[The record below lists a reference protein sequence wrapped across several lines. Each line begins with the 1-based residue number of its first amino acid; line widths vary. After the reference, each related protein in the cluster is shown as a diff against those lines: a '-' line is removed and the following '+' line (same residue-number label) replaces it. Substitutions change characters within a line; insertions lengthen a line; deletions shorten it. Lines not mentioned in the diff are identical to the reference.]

1 RRNDPGFLPRIGILQ
16 HEPISRRQ
24 IMRRVSI
31 LMLIFCI
38 CFALAAW
45 PQVQPL
51 AKHGKIIEFDAPGAG
66 PGPGQGTQANDINP
80 ERAIT
85 GWYIDAS
92 GVYHG
97 FLRSPDGAVTTFD
110 APGAGTGAG
119 QGTGAWMVNP
129 SGEIT
134 GWYANAGSVY
144 NGFVRSPDGTITTF
158 HPRGA
163 GRGANQGG
171 GGFDINPKGEVAG
184 NYVENSNAL
193 RSFLRYPDGTF
204 TIFEAPDAG
213 KGSYQGTYVNEPGG
227 LNSAGA
233 VTGPYVDANYVW
245 HSYVRAADGTITE
258 FDAPGAG
265 AGAGQGTVAV
275 AIDPAGAID

>member
-1 RRNDPGFLPRIGILQ
+1 

-66 PGPGQGTQANDINP
+66 P
-80 ERAIT
+80 
-85 GWYIDAS
+85 
-92 GVYHG
+92 
-97 FLRSPDGAVTTFD
+97 
-110 APGAGTGAG
+110 GAG

-171 GGFDINPKGEVAG
+171 GGFDINPKGE
-184 NYVENSNAL
+184 
-193 RSFLRYPDGTF
+193 
-204 TIFEAPDAG
+204 
-213 KGSYQGTYVNEPGG
+213 
-227 LNSAGA
+227 
-233 VTGPYVDANYVW
+233 
-245 HSYVRAADGTITE
+245 
-258 FDAPGAG
+258 
-265 AGAGQGTVAV
+265 
-275 AIDPAGAID
+275 